1 MRKYLILLKS
11 ISLFVAIHF
20 YGQIYGATTDT
31 IPPRHKVTLPQAHIG
46 DLKRVPAFLKSYGA
60 EDVPTPEVLRKWRQR
75 GVPDKAIVSLLAFLE
90 IETGRPIS
98 LAKFLEE

>member
-1 MRKYLILLKS
+1 MRVNGTKLIE
-11 ISLFVAIHF
+11 
-20 YGQIYGATTDT
+20 
-31 IPPRHKVTLPQAHIG
+31 AHIG

-90 IETGRPIS
+90 LETGRPIS